1 MPTKASLSDSVSV
14 DMQSHMTPDPC
25 AVEDQVTAASTDAST
40 VLTDESVVA
49 DQALALQVLLSET
62 LVRSITSTHVDV
74 RISVLTQVLQLLQ
87 QPWAATQVSDQSIL
101 LLFQQLT
108 LSLPRYRDSHS
119 VNSVLDIITAAYSIS
134 HGASKQPVECSL
146 LLIASKVL
154 SKELSPSLSPATLFI
169 YSKWTTRI
177 LSLAFANIPKTKES
191 AISDEQVS
199 EAAAP
204 FSLSLSFVALLN
216 MQINILDWLFASVSS
231 RGEHDRKHL
240 ASGALNAFTRA
251 VIASG
256 RLTPQIILSIILTPS
271 AIDGKE
277 SSRLSIPIGICITA
291 SRKLHSQDT
300 ILRFKDKILMFY
312 SKSILTS
319 KTVVSLGP
327 FIADYVDEVSYQT
340 YVISA
345 ADRLLLRSPEVA
357 LKVLDHFTRYVSF
370 DVGVVFREKFAD
382 SLLNQFK
389 SSNEVI
395 RHDAAAFYRTLSQ
408 KSSKDTDLL
417 GVVDIIVKAMSAK
430 SPLPDHR
437 VLFFSMLA
445 HLPSTSAAL
454 SGKIISVIPSLV
466 AKESNDLVMVA
477 ALSAFGNHVSAY
489 LSHNKCDAQVIAGA
503 SFFLISGIKDLK
515 SGVRKAHLSAIA
527 VLVQHPQNFS
537 SFGQGVIGLI
547 DALIGLTE
555 KAQAAGIALLDLKK
569 DTPTFAEAC
578 ISVQFI
584 IAALQSN
591 EALGLSIFDHLASK
605 KFFGTILALSSPK
618 AFLFSE
624 RLYGKL
630 LVSCEEQ
637 LAFLEIVI
645 SIVRDKQLYESVVA
659 DKADEEVL
667 ANAVVWG
674 LVNSA
679 APVRCHG
686 TSLLAAAVVSDK
698 EILERAA
705 VLVRLGLG
713 HLFAGTKSGPS
724 PTTASIAG
732 IKAIQL
738 PEPNIW
744 NDRPT
749 QSSAALGQRA
759 LIMIYAILPVD
770 PEPLLKFALKPILL
784 DLAVITSLP
793 ILEYIHGADLWV
805 RLCFRCGLDPRSVL
819 ELNLSARVNDWL
831 HSSHI
836 DQTIGGISPSFPP
849 MIRKATIASIRLM
862 AEVAADVILPIVL
875 PYSISIL
882 SDSDLDAIT
891 RTDMLIHATP
901 ASQLFDDPV
910 SKRQAI
916 ANDRQNASGRNTA
929 EDKWERELKKE
940 IEAKRGKTHDAV
952 TGQSISSASS
962 LLHNSKL
969 SKADRE
975 LCAQQ
980 FTFEADIRARVE
992 TLLGRVTSVL
1002 DVLEATLDGIQHSLS
1017 DESYHAFGN
1026 WTRVV
1031 LDTIIRVILRELV
1044 AVGAVQQR
1052 HTISGRGVLAGNRIV
1067 ALFFKL
1073 VQIVFSASE
1082 KNQDALMA
1090 SSGDYEDVSCKELA
1104 SCILRCFGVDDLS
1117 DYGIAAHVLAES
1129 FPVSVRRILDSLT
1142 VEYSSSNML
1151 EASAFAIVFLLIEA
1165 VITRQGRVSQLKE
1178 KAHTELV
1185 MACSDVLLVHCAMPG
1200 ASRVVP
1206 RQHMTTCLVQLID
1219 EFPRLRTAARGG
1231 LLALTIAAA
1240 QEYEHESQEAVRE
1253 SSLEGLAHLPVFESI
1268 ASIFDTRVW
1277 LARSDI
1283 SEGVQASATKLW
1295 EDVRGDDAAISDNLI
1310 PDLVGLTVHSSSD
1323 IRKSA
1328 GNALCAALSIYPDAV
1343 QTTLDSLYALYK
1355 EKVADPLPD
1364 YDDYGMVIPESLNK
1378 PDEWEARSG
1387 IAHALKTC
1395 VPVILSQTAIE
1406 SLFAFLI
1413 DMEALGDRSSTVQRF
1428 MLDAG
1433 LTAVQKS
1440 GKDHVRA
1447 LLDKFDAYL
1456 SKPAEAN
1463 ASHDRIREAVVIL
1476 LGTVAQHLDADDQ
1489 RIPEVVSKL
1498 IETLKTPSELVQVA
1512 VSECLPALIKVNK
1525 QDLPKIVAR
1534 LLDQLFNAEKYGMR
1548 RGAAYGLSGIVK
1560 GCGIASLKDFSIMSN
1575 LKFAVEDKKNVNR
1588 REGALFAY
1596 ETLSYTLG
1604 RLFEP
1609 YVIQILPYLLVCY
1622 GDSNKQIRE
1631 ATHDTS
1637 RVIMSKLS
1645 AHCVKLVL
1653 PSLLNG
1659 LADKAWRTKTGS
1671 IEMMASMSALAPKQL
1686 SQSLPMIVPSIC
1698 DALADSHQR
1707 VQEAA
1712 KEALVQFGSV
1722 IKNPEIQELVPILIS
1737 ALVNP
1742 NHKTQPALSALLD
1755 TTFVHYID
1763 APSLAL
1769 LVPIIHRGLKERS
1782 GETKKKGAQI
1792 MGNMSTLTDQ
1802 RDLVPYLPTLIPTLK
1817 EVLVDPVPENRATA
1831 ASAFGSMIGKLGE
1844 DSFPGLVSELLQE
1857 LKSDTSPA
1865 SRSGAAQGLS
1875 EVLSGLGLARLEALL
1890 PEIIASTSSNRIY
1903 VREGFMTLLVFLPA
1917 TFGEAFT
1924 PYIAMMIPAVLR
1936 GLADESETVRESALH
1951 AGKVI
1956 VRKYAKPAIN
1966 LLLPELKLGLFDT
1979 DWRIRQNSMQLLGDL
1994 LFRIAGISSKMETSD
2009 ASADL
2014 EEGLGTEHGRQ
2025 ALILALGSERYEAV
2039 LASVYIIRGDA
2050 SAIVRQTSLHVW
2062 KSIVSNTPRTLK
2074 EILPQIMQILISSLA
2089 SPNLEK
2095 RGVAARTLGDLVQ
2108 KMGERILIEIIPIL
2122 EVGLQSDHA
2131 DTREG
2136 VCAGMTEIISAA
2148 GKNHLLDF
2156 IMHCTPLVKAALV
2169 DSVADVREAAA
2180 QTFDVLYQHLGNKV
2194 IDDILPSLLADLKTG
2209 NSEFALEA
2217 LKEMMSV
2224 RSNVIF
2230 PVLIPTLI
2238 GAPITKFNAQA
2249 LGSLIS
2255 VAGSAA
2261 LNRRLGV
2268 ILPAL
2273 MRGLL
2278 QDDSAIPDIRDTLRV
2293 LMHSIEGDDGIH
2305 TVFTLLIDNL
2315 RNGKDSATM
2324 QSCGEAFTLLFE
2336 GSRAVFDIYIPD
2348 VMQLLIGCLAGCDG
2362 PGVLVAC
2369 WEALDALVKRIKKDD
2384 MERLVH
2390 IVRKGI
2396 RDAEL
2401 CLSVGEDIPGFN
2413 LPKGILPVLSI
2424 LLQGLMYGSGD
2435 SREQSALGLGEII
2448 SRTSETSLKPFVT
2461 QITGPLIRV
2470 IGDRFPPNVKSA
2482 ILQTMATLLHRVP
2495 AMLKPF
2501 LPQLQRT
2508 FVKSLSDPSSGSS
2521 AMRSRAAK
2529 CLTLLIPLQ
2538 ARLDPLVV
2546 ELVQGL
2552 KYVSGDAAATL
2563 GGLSVGVGKSAT
2575 ANPTTMR
2582 LAIWEALYGLIR
2594 SVAINSRE
2602 MSPASQNT
2610 IKALLVEGLDPA
2622 ASTAAG
2628 GHIPER
2634 DNSERIGAAKCLGAF
2649 CRMLDADA
2657 SRVFIRTY
2665 LTGVDTA
2672 APLHIRHAVL
2682 LSLFHIYEDAPEVLQ
2697 DDFDLRVAASQLISR
2712 SLVDDKLEITDAA
2725 VYVAQKLVLELDLV
2739 QSPAGTLL
2747 VETLIQVSLPG
2758 LRSTETRR
2766 EAIVAL
2772 KGLAKI
2778 SSKALSPFMAKLV
2791 PALMT
2796 NVRDRTIPIK
2806 LAAERCLVHTFELK
2820 SGKSTTVLQTYL
2832 QTLDGPSA
2840 RSIGDYARRVLV
2852 KIGERD
2858 SDEEEDAM
2866 FD

>member
-177 LSLAFANIPKTKES
+177 LSLAFANIPKTKR
-191 AISDEQVS
+191 
-199 EAAAP
+199 
-204 FSLSLSFVALLN
+204 
-216 MQINILDWLFASVSS
+216 INILDWLFASVSS

-319 KTVVSLGP
+319 KTVSLGP

-417 GVVDIIVKAMSAK
+417 GVVDIIVKAMS
-430 SPLPDHR
+430 DHR

-770 PEPLLKFALKPILL
+770 PEPLLKLALKPILL

-1082 KNQDALMA
+1082 KNPGCFD
-1090 SSGDYEDVSCKELA
+1090 G
-1104 SCILRCFGVDDLS
+1104 IFWCFGVDDLS

-1151 EASAFAIVFLLIEA
+1151 EAPAFAIVFLLIEA

-1240 QEYEHESQEAVRE
+1240 QEYEHEHEVEESEEEEQTTSDEDSEKAMRGVVQVLLDALLSSQEAVRE

-1903 VREGFMTLLVFLPA
+1903 QP
-1917 TFGEAFT
+1917 FGEAFT

-2628 GHIPER
+2628 GHIP
-2634 DNSERIGAAKCLGAF
+2634 
-2649 CRMLDADA
+2649 
-2657 SRVFIRTY
+2657 
-2665 LTGVDTA
+2665 
-2672 APLHIRHAVL
+2672 
-2682 LSLFHIYEDAPEVLQ
+2682 
-2697 DDFDLRVAASQLISR
+2697 
-2712 SLVDDKLEITDAA
+2712 
-2725 VYVAQKLVLELDLV
+2725 
-2739 QSPAGTLL
+2739 
-2747 VETLIQVSLPG
+2747 
-2758 LRSTETRR
+2758 
-2766 EAIVAL
+2766 
-2772 KGLAKI
+2772 
-2778 SSKALSPFMAKLV
+2778 
-2791 PALMT
+2791 
-2796 NVRDRTIPIK
+2796 
-2806 LAAERCLVHTFELK
+2806 
-2820 SGKSTTVLQTYL
+2820 
-2832 QTLDGPSA
+2832 
-2840 RSIGDYARRVLV
+2840 
-2852 KIGERD
+2852 
-2858 SDEEEDAM
+2858 
-2866 FD
+2866 

>member
-62 LVRSITSTHVDV
+62 FGAQHHKYPCGCPYFSAD
-74 RISVLTQVLQLLQ
+74 
-87 QPWAATQVSDQSIL
+87 AVSDQSIL

-319 KTVVSLGP
+319 KTVVPTHHLVSLGP

-370 DVGVVFREKFAD
+370 DVGVIFREKFAD

-417 GVVDIIVKAMSAK
+417 GVVDIIVKAMS
-430 SPLPDHR
+430 
-437 VLFFSMLA
+437 
-445 HLPSTSAAL
+445 
-454 SGKIISVIPSLV
+454 
-466 AKESNDLVMVA
+466 
-477 ALSAFGNHVSAY
+477 
-489 LSHNKCDAQVIAGA
+489 
-503 SFFLISGIKDLK
+503 DLK

-770 PEPLLKFALKPILL
+770 PEPLLKLALKPILL

-1052 HTISGRGVLAGNRIV
+1052 HTISGPL
-1067 ALFFKL
+1067 LK
-1073 VQIVFSASE
+1073 
-1082 KNQDALMA
+1082 KTQDALMA

-1151 EASAFAIVFLLIEA
+1151 EAPAFAIVFLLIEA

-1240 QEYEHESQEAVRE
+1240 QEYEHE
-1253 SSLEGLAHLPVFESI
+1253 G
-1268 ASIFDTRVW
+1268 
-1277 LARSDI
+1277 
-1283 SEGVQASATKLW
+1283 G
-1295 EDVRGDDAAISDNLI
+1295 
-1310 PDLVGLTVHSSSD
+1310 
-1323 IRKSA
+1323 
-1328 GNALCAALSIYPDAV
+1328 
-1343 QTTLDSLYALYK
+1343 
-1355 EKVADPLPD
+1355 
-1364 YDDYGMVIPESLNK
+1364 
-1378 PDEWEARSG
+1378 
-1387 IAHALKTC
+1387 
-1395 VPVILSQTAIE
+1395 
-1406 SLFAFLI
+1406 
-1413 DMEALGDRSSTVQRF
+1413 
-1428 MLDAG
+1428 
-1433 LTAVQKS
+1433 
-1440 GKDHVRA
+1440 
-1447 LLDKFDAYL
+1447 
-1456 SKPAEAN
+1456 
-1463 ASHDRIREAVVIL
+1463 
-1476 LGTVAQHLDADDQ
+1476 
-1489 RIPEVVSKL
+1489 
-1498 IETLKTPSELVQVA
+1498 
-1512 VSECLPALIKVNK
+1512 
-1525 QDLPKIVAR
+1525 
-1534 LLDQLFNAEKYGMR
+1534 
-1548 RGAAYGLSGIVK
+1548 
-1560 GCGIASLKDFSIMSN
+1560 
-1575 LKFAVEDKKNVNR
+1575 
-1588 REGALFAY
+1588 
-1596 ETLSYTLG
+1596 
-1604 RLFEP
+1604 
-1609 YVIQILPYLLVCY
+1609 
-1622 GDSNKQIRE
+1622 
-1631 ATHDTS
+1631 
-1637 RVIMSKLS
+1637 
-1645 AHCVKLVL
+1645 
-1653 PSLLNG
+1653 
-1659 LADKAWRTKTGS
+1659 
-1671 IEMMASMSALAPKQL
+1671 
-1686 SQSLPMIVPSIC
+1686 
-1698 DALADSHQR
+1698 
-1707 VQEAA
+1707 
-1712 KEALVQFGSV
+1712 
-1722 IKNPEIQELVPILIS
+1722 
-1737 ALVNP
+1737 
-1742 NHKTQPALSALLD
+1742 
-1755 TTFVHYID
+1755 
-1763 APSLAL
+1763 
-1769 LVPIIHRGLKERS
+1769 
-1782 GETKKKGAQI
+1782 GE
-1792 MGNMSTLTDQ
+1792 
-1802 RDLVPYLPTLIPTLK
+1802 
-1817 EVLVDPVPENRATA
+1817 
-1831 ASAFGSMIGKLGE
+1831 
-1844 DSFPGLVSELLQE
+1844 
-1857 LKSDTSPA
+1857 
-1865 SRSGAAQGLS
+1865 
-1875 EVLSGLGLARLEALL
+1875 
-1890 PEIIASTSSNRIY
+1890 
-1903 VREGFMTLLVFLPA
+1903 
-1917 TFGEAFT
+1917 
-1924 PYIAMMIPAVLR
+1924 
-1936 GLADESETVRESALH
+1936 
-1951 AGKVI
+1951 
-1956 VRKYAKPAIN
+1956 
-1966 LLLPELKLGLFDT
+1966 
-1979 DWRIRQNSMQLLGDL
+1979 
-1994 LFRIAGISSKMETSD
+1994 
-2009 ASADL
+2009 
-2014 EEGLGTEHGRQ
+2014 
-2025 ALILALGSERYEAV
+2025 
-2039 LASVYIIRGDA
+2039 
-2050 SAIVRQTSLHVW
+2050 
-2062 KSIVSNTPRTLK
+2062 
-2074 EILPQIMQILISSLA
+2074 
-2089 SPNLEK
+2089 
-2095 RGVAARTLGDLVQ
+2095 
-2108 KMGERILIEIIPIL
+2108 
-2122 EVGLQSDHA
+2122 
-2131 DTREG
+2131 
-2136 VCAGMTEIISAA
+2136 
-2148 GKNHLLDF
+2148 
-2156 IMHCTPLVKAALV
+2156 
-2169 DSVADVREAAA
+2169 
-2180 QTFDVLYQHLGNKV
+2180 
-2194 IDDILPSLLADLKTG
+2194 
-2209 NSEFALEA
+2209 
-2217 LKEMMSV
+2217 
-2224 RSNVIF
+2224 
-2230 PVLIPTLI
+2230 
-2238 GAPITKFNAQA
+2238 
-2249 LGSLIS
+2249 
-2255 VAGSAA
+2255 
-2261 LNRRLGV
+2261 
-2268 ILPAL
+2268 
-2273 MRGLL
+2273 
-2278 QDDSAIPDIRDTLRV
+2278 
-2293 LMHSIEGDDGIH
+2293 
-2305 TVFTLLIDNL
+2305 
-2315 RNGKDSATM
+2315 
-2324 QSCGEAFTLLFE
+2324 
-2336 GSRAVFDIYIPD
+2336 
-2348 VMQLLIGCLAGCDG
+2348 
-2362 PGVLVAC
+2362 
-2369 WEALDALVKRIKKDD
+2369 
-2384 MERLVH
+2384 
-2390 IVRKGI
+2390 
-2396 RDAEL
+2396 
-2401 CLSVGEDIPGFN
+2401 
-2413 LPKGILPVLSI
+2413 
-2424 LLQGLMYGSGD
+2424 
-2435 SREQSALGLGEII
+2435 
-2448 SRTSETSLKPFVT
+2448 
-2461 QITGPLIRV
+2461 
-2470 IGDRFPPNVKSA
+2470 
-2482 ILQTMATLLHRVP
+2482 
-2495 AMLKPF
+2495 
-2501 LPQLQRT
+2501 
-2508 FVKSLSDPSSGSS
+2508 
-2521 AMRSRAAK
+2521 
-2529 CLTLLIPLQ
+2529 
-2538 ARLDPLVV
+2538 
-2546 ELVQGL
+2546 
-2552 KYVSGDAAATL
+2552 
-2563 GGLSVGVGKSAT
+2563 
-2575 ANPTTMR
+2575 
-2582 LAIWEALYGLIR
+2582 
-2594 SVAINSRE
+2594 
-2602 MSPASQNT
+2602 
-2610 IKALLVEGLDPA
+2610 
-2622 ASTAAG
+2622 
-2628 GHIPER
+2628 
-2634 DNSERIGAAKCLGAF
+2634 
-2649 CRMLDADA
+2649 
-2657 SRVFIRTY
+2657 
-2665 LTGVDTA
+2665 
-2672 APLHIRHAVL
+2672 
-2682 LSLFHIYEDAPEVLQ
+2682 
-2697 DDFDLRVAASQLISR
+2697 
-2712 SLVDDKLEITDAA
+2712 
-2725 VYVAQKLVLELDLV
+2725 
-2739 QSPAGTLL
+2739 
-2747 VETLIQVSLPG
+2747 
-2758 LRSTETRR
+2758 
-2766 EAIVAL
+2766 
-2772 KGLAKI
+2772 
-2778 SSKALSPFMAKLV
+2778 
-2791 PALMT
+2791 
-2796 NVRDRTIPIK
+2796 
-2806 LAAERCLVHTFELK
+2806 
-2820 SGKSTTVLQTYL
+2820 
-2832 QTLDGPSA
+2832 
-2840 RSIGDYARRVLV
+2840 
-2852 KIGERD
+2852 
-2858 SDEEEDAM
+2858 
-2866 FD
+2866 